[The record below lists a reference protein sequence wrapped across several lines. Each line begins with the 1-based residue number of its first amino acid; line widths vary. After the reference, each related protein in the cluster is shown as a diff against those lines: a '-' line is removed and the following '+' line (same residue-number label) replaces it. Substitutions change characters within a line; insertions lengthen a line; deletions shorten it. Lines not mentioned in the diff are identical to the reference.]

1 MMPIRVMRMP
11 KRLALGILFSAL
23 ICAVGGCNVPQS
35 VNPFYRSQDVVFDS
49 SLLGE
54 WHGADPSEK
63 GSVLVKA
70 KTADSY
76 TVEITGYD
84 EDREAEVSWTLEAHQ
99 FNYRQDAYI
108 DVFPVAFRVSGEKE
122 NFQTEADSMYF
133 VVPVHT
139 VMRMH
144 HDGQKLSLLWS
155 EEDETLNIFK
165 KEDEAS
171 KAKRLA
177 REKRQH
183 DILTMS
189 TERLQQEVLGSPPRG
204 TRVSETTISL
214 VRKK

>member
-1 MMPIRVMRMP
+1 MMPILAMRMWR
-11 KRLALGILFSAL
+11 RLAPAIFLSAVTWV
-23 ICAVGGCNVPQS
+23 AGGCNAPQS
-35 VNPFYRSQDVVFDS
+35 VNPFYRPQDVAFDE

-54 WHGADPSEK
+54 WHGADPSEE

-84 EDREAEVSWTLEAHQ
+84 EDREAQVSWTLEAHQ
-99 FNYRQDAYI
+99 FNYEQDAYV
-108 DVFPVAFRVSGEKE
+108 DVLPVAFRVNGKKE
-122 NFQTEADSMYF
+122 NFQTTADGMYF

-139 VMRMH
+139 VMRMR

-155 EEDETLNIFK
+155 EGDESLNLFK
-165 KEDEAS
+165 KEDGAS

-189 TERLQQEVLGSPPRG
+189 TERLQQEVLGPPPRG
-204 TRVSETTISL
+204 TTVSETTISL

>member
-1 MMPIRVMRMP
+1 MPLRAIQIPRH
-11 KRLALGILFSAL
+11 LALAIFFSA
-23 ICAVGGCNVPQS
+23 IIWVAGGCNAPQS
-35 VNPFYRSQDVVFDS
+35 VNSFYRSQDVVFDS

-54 WHGADPSEK
+54 WRGADPSEE

-76 TVEITGYD
+76 LVEITAYD

-99 FNYRQDAYI
+99 FNYGQDAYI
-108 DVFPVAFRVSGEKE
+108 DVFPVAFRVNGKKE
-122 NFQTEADSMYF
+122 NFETKADGMYF

-155 EEDETLNIFK
+155 EEDEPLNIFK
-165 KEDEAS
+165 KEDETS

-177 REKRQH
+177 RERRQQ

-204 TRVSETTISL
+204 TRVSETKISL
-214 VRKK
+214 VRTK

>member
-11 KRLALGILFSAL
+11 RRLALGILFSAL
-23 ICAVGGCNVPQS
+23 ICAVGGCNAPQS
-35 VNPFYRSQDVVFDS
+35 VNPFYLSQDVVFDS

-63 GSVLVKA
+63 GNV
-70 KTADSY
+70 
-76 TVEITGYD
+76 
-84 EDREAEVSWTLEAHQ
+84 
-99 FNYRQDAYI
+99 
-108 DVFPVAFRVSGEKE
+108 
-122 NFQTEADSMYF
+122 QTEADGMYF
-133 VVPVHT
+133 VVSVHT
-139 VMRMH
+139 VIRMH

-204 TRVSETTISL
+204 TRISETTISL